1 MTHRFLAGTS
11 LCLLMAAPYP
21 ALAKN
26 AGPERPIM
34 LVQAEEPLETE
45 QEAPDGCPAG
55 TALGAGGEC
64 VPIEEQPPAE
74 EAPPEA
80 IEEAPAVEE
89 PPAEEIPAEP
99 APEEVTPEA
108 PAPEEAAPEEPAPEE
123 LAPEEPAPEEV
134 APEEPAPEE
143 LAPEEPAPEELAP
156 EAPASEEPAPT
167 EEAPA
172 EMQTEPMTEPESEP
186 APESPQEEAPDE
198 AEETMPPAE
207 EEAPAAEEPAEDEAA
222 PVETL
227 QEQPAAP
234 EEQDEPAAAQEGEDA
249 MPAEESGEAGT
260 GQVEE
265 APAEADEQ
273 IPAEETAEPALEEA
287 APEAQQPAAE
297 EAEIMESGEEEL
309 LPGDA
314 APVLDSQK
322 EGAADAEAAGP
333 AAAEEEAAPQ
343 PAQELEAESLEGA
356 AGAEPVP
363 ETDAQAQ
370 QNIMDPQQLQAEIRS
385 IVEEEGAAIDLGQTP
400 EDMRMRR
407 AEIYRPR
414 ENARVVEE
422 YNDNRTI
429 VEINNHYYVESS
441 DYDRIVMRDDR
452 VYYEELRGGRVR
464 EVIERSDGTRVIT
477 VRNRYGDIIRRVRV
491 TPDGRE
497 YVLAYLPEDRFD
509 TAMHYEDLA
518 RELPPLRLTI
528 PVSDYILE
536 ADRVEDPDRYY
547 TFLDQPP
554 VEPVE
559 RLYSVEEVKYS
570 ARVRDMVRRIDLD
583 TIEFEFGSARIE
595 ESEIA
600 DLEAVAD
607 AILRML
613 DQNPAETFLIEGHTD
628 AVGSEMANLALSDRR
643 AEAVARALSDVFGVP
658 PENLITQGYGEQY
671 LKIRTERRE
680 RENRRVAVRRI
691 TPLIAPVAARQ

>member
-1 MTHRFLAGTS
+1 MTHRFLAGTA
-11 LCLLMAAPYP
+11 LCVLMTAPYP

-26 AGPERPIM
+26 AAPERPIM

-45 QEAPDGCPAG
+45 QEAPAGCPAG
-55 TALGAGGEC
+55 TAPGADGEC
-64 VPIEEQPPAE
+64 VPIEGQPPAE
-74 EAPPEA
+74 EVPPEA
-80 IEEAPAVEE
+80 IEEAPAVDE

-99 APEEVTPEA
+99 TPEEIAPEA

-123 LAPEEPAPEEV
+123 LAPEEPAPEELAPEEPV
-134 APEEPAPEE
+134 PEEPAP
-143 LAPEEPAPEELAP
+143 A
-156 EAPASEEPAPT
+156 

-172 EMQTEPMTEPESEP
+172 EMQTEPMTEPESAP
-186 APESPQEEAPDE
+186 APIQEAPDE
-198 AEETMPPAE
+198 AEETTPPAE

-249 MPAEESGEAGT
+249 MPAEEPGEAAT
-260 GQVEE
+260 GQDEE

-273 IPAEETAEPALEEA
+273 IPVEETAEPA
-287 APEAQQPAAE
+287 PE
-297 EAEIMESGEEEL
+297 EAETMESGEEEL
-309 LPGDA
+309 LPEDA

-322 EGAADAEAAGP
+322 EGAVDAEAAGP
-333 AAAEEEAAPQ
+333 DGAAAEEGAAPQ
-343 PAQELEAESLEGA
+343 PAQETEAEAPEGA

-370 QNIMDPQQLQAEIRS
+370 QNIMDPQRLQAEIRS
-385 IVEEEGAAIDLGQTP
+385 IVEEEGEAINLGQTP

-407 AEIYRPR
+407 AEFYRPR

-613 DQNPAETFLIEGHTD
+613 DENPAETFLIEGHTD

-691 TPLIAPVAARQ
+691 TPLITPVAARQ